1 MDVYQNLLNF
11 AAVESRN
18 VKMMDTVALNTFML
32 DVPIDEVNFFKQI
45 VKKMGWHLHSKRS
58 MTAYEQSLDD
68 ERNGRINHYANSG
81 ELFEK
86 MGI

>member
-32 DVPIDEVNFFKQI
+32 DVPIEEVNFFKQI
-45 VKKMGWHLHSKRS
+45 VKKMGWQESNLAFFLVNVLMIVLAGIVVGGIKRICNRKE
-58 MTAYEQSLDD
+58 A
-68 ERNGRINHYANSG
+68 
-81 ELFEK
+81 
-86 MGI
+86 